1 MAMRDQTRFLHL
13 LEVGVSLTL
22 PDSAR
27 DAHYCLTGLAARGS
41 CGNTAARQQVMRW
54 RCMRHCRPAVQ
65 RHSTQQRENERQ
77 PDERLGYLLF
87 HCLAFLI
94 DVWNVQ
100 QRFIEIG
107 RISTIKYARLQ
118 AARKLQSGV
127 ATLRCRRG

>member
-1 MAMRDQTRFLHL
+1 MRDQTRFLHL
-13 LEVGVSLTL
+13 LELGVSLTL

-27 DAHYCLTGLAARGS
+27 DAHYCLNGLAARGERR
-41 CGNTAARQQVMRW
+41 GTACQQMMRW
-54 RCMRHCRPAVQ
+54 RRVRQCRPAVQ

-107 RISTIKYARLQ
+107 LS
-118 AARKLQSGV
+118 LQSSMPGYK
-127 ATLRCRRG
+127 RRENYRAV